1 MAVSFRVRT
10 QKTAGKAPLYVRV
23 QDVNLKVNLML
34 STHLD
39 VDIEM
44 WNKPHTGRAF
54 KAYIN
59 SPDGRRAYE
68 LSEEI
73 KHSIESLLSQNI
85 RLTSAMTEKLIDDI
99 VYREERIIAA
109 QKQHYVTLNQYIDRF
124 ITSISSGARQTE
136 KGTNYAASTVKSVR
150 AAMTQFGN
158 FQIEKGRNI
167 DFQDV
172 DMNFYHEYTAYL
184 KEKNYSINS
193 IGKCIKELKTILRAA
208 ESEGYEVNPKYKD
221 KKFKGT
227 RIEVDSIYLTRDDLS
242 KIMSADISKL
252 SQGYDL
258 ARDIFMVG
266 VWTAQRVSDYNNLS
280 RENIKQ
286 HRIPKIIDNKLV
298 YKEFQTVEIRQ
309 KKTGSK
315 VSVPVSSEL
324 KSILERYDY
333 QLPHLED
340 QVLNRYM
347 KDICK
352 LAGLDDIVEVQTTK
366 GGKAVK
372 EFKQKWEL
380 VHSHTARRTGAT
392 LMYLAGMDYYDIMR
406 ITGHT
411 SPTMLKKYIKADSIE
426 VADKITDKYSYF
438 D

>member
-1 MAVSFRVRT
+1 MAVSFRLRT

-39 VDIEM
+39 VDIET

-54 KAYIN
+54 KVYIN
-59 SPDGRRAYE
+59 SSEGRRVCE

-73 KHSIESLLSQNI
+73 KHTIESLLSQGI
-85 RLTSAMTEKLIDDI
+85 SITSAMTEKLIDDI

-109 QKQHYVTLNQYIDRF
+109 QKQHYVTLNQYVDRF
-124 ITSISSGARQTE
+124 ITGISSGARQTE

-158 FQIEKGRNI
+158 FQIEKGRNV

-227 RIEVDSIYLTRDDLS
+227 RIEVDSIYLSRGDLE
-242 KIMSADISKL
+242 KIMDLDIRSAS
-252 SQGYDL
+252 
-258 ARDIFMVG
+258 ARKDM
-266 VWTAQRVSDYNNLS
+266 
-280 RENIKQ
+280 
-286 HRIPKIIDNKLV
+286 H
-298 YKEFQTVEIRQ
+298 
-309 KKTGSK
+309 
-315 VSVPVSSEL
+315 
-324 KSILERYDY
+324 
-333 QLPHLED
+333 LPG
-340 QVLNRYM
+340 
-347 KDICK
+347 I
-352 LAGLDDIVEVQTTK
+352 
-366 GGKAVK
+366 
-372 EFKQKWEL
+372 
-380 VHSHTARRTGAT
+380 
-392 LMYLAGMDYYDIMR
+392 
-406 ITGHT
+406 
-411 SPTMLKKYIKADSIE
+411 
-426 VADKITDKYSYF
+426 YSW
-438 D
+438 

>member
-1 MAVSFRVRT
+1 MAVSFRLRT

-34 STHLD
+34 STHID
-39 VDIEM
+39 VDIET
-44 WNKPHTGRAF
+44 WKKSHNEKAF
-54 KAYIN
+54 KAYMT
-59 SPDGRRAYE
+59 SSEGRRISE
-68 LSEEI
+68 LSAEI
-73 KHSIESLLSQNI
+73 KHTIESLLSQEI
-85 RLTSAMTEKLIDDI
+85 RITSAMTEKLINDI
-99 VYREERIIAA
+99 VYREERLIAED
-109 QKQHYVTLNQYIDRF
+109 KNHYITLNQYIDKF
-124 ITSISSGARQTE
+124 ISSISSGTRQTE
-136 KGTNYAASTVKSVR
+136 KGTTYAASTVKSIR
-150 AAMTQFGN
+150 AAMNQFIKY
-158 FQIEKGRNI
+158 QIDKGCKI
-167 DFQDV
+167 DFKDV

-184 KEKNYSINS
+184 KDKNYSINS

-227 RIEVDSIYLTRDDLS
+227 RIEVDSIYLTRGDLDKIINLDVS
-242 KIMSADISKL
+242 KC
-252 SQGYDL
+252 SQGHSL

-266 VWTAQRVSDYNNLS
+266 VWTAQRISDYNNLS
-280 RENIKQ
+280 RENIKG
-286 HRIPKIIDNKLV
+286 HRIPKLIDNKLT

-309 KKTGSK
+309 KKTGAK
-315 VSVPVSSEL
+315 VSIPVSSEL

-340 QVLNRYM
+340 QVLNRYI
-347 KDICK
+347 KDICR
-352 LAGLDDIVEVQTTK
+352 LAGLDELIEIQTTK
-366 GGKAVK
+366 GGRAIM
-372 EFKQKWEL
+372 EFKHKWEL

-426 VADKITDKYSYF
+426 IADKITDKYSYF

>member
-1 MAVSFRVRT
+1 MAVSFRLRT

-39 VDIEM
+39 VDIET

-315 VSVPVSSEL
+315 VSVPVNSEL

-347 KDICK
+347 KEICK
-352 LAGLDDIVEVQTTK
+352 LAGLDDIVEIQTTK

>member
-1 MAVSFRVRT
+1 MAVSFRLRT
-10 QKTAGKAPLYVRV
+10 QKTTGKAPLYVRV

-39 VDIEM
+39 VDIET
-44 WNKPHTGRAF
+44 WNKPHTGSAF

-315 VSVPVSSEL
+315 VSVPMSSEL

>member
-1 MAVSFRVRT
+1 MAVSFRLRT

-39 VDIEM
+39 VDIET

-99 VYREERIIAA
+99 VYREERIISA

-136 KGTNYAASTVKSVR
+136 KGTNYAASTVKSIR

>member
-1 MAVSFRVRT
+1 MAVSFRLRT

-39 VDIEM
+39 VDIES

-109 QKQHYVTLNQYIDRF
+109 QKQHYVTLNQYVDRF
-124 ITSISSGARQTE
+124 ITGISSGARQTE

-347 KDICK
+347 KEICR
-352 LAGLDDIVEVQTTK
+352 LAGIDELIQIQTTK

-372 EFKQKWEL
+372 EFKYKWEL

-426 VADKITDKYSYF
+426 VADKITEKYSYF

>member
-1 MAVSFRVRT
+1 MAVSFRLRT

-39 VDIEM
+39 VDIET

-158 FQIEKGRNI
+158 FQIEKGRNN

-172 DMNFYHEYTAYL
+172 DMNYYHEYT
-184 KEKNYSINS
+184 
-193 IGKCIKELKTILRAA
+193 T
-208 ESEGYEVNPKYKD
+208 
-221 KKFKGT
+221 
-227 RIEVDSIYLTRDDLS
+227 
-242 KIMSADISKL
+242 
-252 SQGYDL
+252 
-258 ARDIFMVG
+258 
-266 VWTAQRVSDYNNLS
+266 
-280 RENIKQ
+280 
-286 HRIPKIIDNKLV
+286 
-298 YKEFQTVEIRQ
+298 
-309 KKTGSK
+309 
-315 VSVPVSSEL
+315 
-324 KSILERYDY
+324 
-333 QLPHLED
+333 
-340 QVLNRYM
+340 
-347 KDICK
+347 
-352 LAGLDDIVEVQTTK
+352 
-366 GGKAVK
+366 
-372 EFKQKWEL
+372 
-380 VHSHTARRTGAT
+380 
-392 LMYLAGMDYYDIMR
+392 
-406 ITGHT
+406 
-411 SPTMLKKYIKADSIE
+411 
-426 VADKITDKYSYF
+426 
-438 D
+438 